1 MLGTMFA
8 FYFIVPIAIIGLVAA
23 ALPMA
28 LMVTLIFAFALP
40 LDLTVAIPITITV
53 TITIPVTVA
62 IPIPVA
68 IPVPILVPASFPVSI
83 VMSGGV
89 ASVTVLRKHGKASE
103 GAGADRQNQGPC
115 KLP

>member
-1 MLGTMFA
+1 MFA

-40 LDLTVAIPITITV
+40 LDLTVTIPV
-53 TITIPVTVA
+53 AIPVTVT
-62 IPIPVA
+62 IP

>member
-40 LDLTVAIPITITV
+40 LDLTVAIPITV
-53 TITIPVTVA
+53 TIPVAIPVTVT
-62 IPIPVA
+62 IP

>member
-40 LDLTVAIPITITV
+40 LDLTVAIPITIT
-53 TITIPVTVA
+53 VTVA

>member
-53 TITIPVTVA
+53 TIPVTVA

>member
-40 LDLTVAIPITITV
+40 LDLTVAIPITV
-53 TITIPVTVA
+53 
-62 IPIPVA
+62 PIPVA
-68 IPVPILVPASFPVSI
+68 IPVPASFPVSI